1 MKHEKSALN
10 LQLPHM
16 FNISLTIHRRFSA
29 CGTDKAACSELC
41 YARGD
46 GFIYAIVIQ
55 VFSAICFVFSMIN
68 MIRTMKV
75 VVEYLKSKSGLFVW
89 TEYNAASHL
98 NAKVD
103 SFKASLIFDITREK
117 KFRVWFPFWN
127 GLFEEMRNDKSPENI
142 NIQATGKRWF
152 QIKEQAQ
159 DSGVNRVNTW
169 LKQKNSEILRARA
182 VLCRGGNAKM
192 LEQNTLQNWLETPV
206 TFRNEVNDQKVGTLG
221 WQKYQKYVAP
231 TVRRGKSVLKD
242 HYGLEGIDVYCDKS
256 CYTFDESKKGSH
268 M

>member
-1 MKHEKSALN
+1 MKGN
-10 LQLPHM
+10 
-16 FNISLTIHRRFSA
+16 
-29 CGTDKAACSELC
+29 
-41 YARGD
+41 
-46 GFIYAIVIQ
+46 GFIFGIVTQ
-55 VFSAICFVFSMIN
+55 VVSAICFWYSLIN

-75 VVEYLKSKSGLFVW
+75 VVEYFKSRKGLFVW

-117 KFRVWFPFWN
+117 KLRVWFPFWD
-127 GLFEEMRNDKSPENI
+127 GLFSEAQCSDDVNI
-142 NIQATGKRWF
+142 KAIGARWF
-152 QIKEQAQ
+152 DIKAQ
-159 DSGVNRVNTW
+159 VQDTGVARVNTW
-169 LKQKNSEILRARA
+169 LKQKNPEILRARA

-192 LEQNTLQNWLETPV
+192 LEQDTLQKWLETPV

>member
-1 MKHEKSALN
+1 
-10 LQLPHM
+10 M

-55 VFSAICFVFSMIN
+55 VFSAICFVFSMIY

-98 NAKVD
+98 DTQVD
-103 SFKASLIFDITREK
+103 SLKASLIFDITREK

-142 NIQATGKRWF
+142 NIQAIGKRWF

-169 LKQKNSEILRARA
+169 LNQEDPEILRARA
-182 VLCRGGNAKM
+182 VLCRGGHNAET
-192 LEQNTLQNWLETPV
+192 LEQNKQNLLETPV
-206 TFRNEVNDQKVGTLG
+206 NFWNEVNDEKEGTLG
-221 WQKYQKYVAP
+221 WQKYVAP
-231 TVRRGKSVLKD
+231 TVRRGESVLRD